1 MRTNMVFNRF
11 SLLLALLI
19 ATNIAFAKPSAK
31 FILGSHVSLDNPHDI
46 KLSPDGQ
53 YLFVADVGNNRV
65 VILEPETL
73 ELVSTFG
80 SDHQDGTHDIDFDK
94 QGNVYVADT
103 HNSRVTIYKMSDV
116 NAKLIGELNK
126 NISGPEGVLIHPNG
140 NVYVAGAWSNNL
152 VVYKDGDVI
161 NEMSGLSKPHDVELA
176 PNGNI
181 WLSDSGNDRM
191 LLLSPELSILKEWQ
205 GLPFDFNGVRYQDV
219 LANGTVIVADKNNH
233 QVKIFAQNGKPI
245 LTLGTKRAGK
255 GANKF
260 RTPEGIEIQGNTL
273 WIADSGNDRIVKY
286 QLKLD

>member
-1 MRTNMVFNRF
+1 MVFNRF

-53 YLFVADVGNNRV
+53 YLFVADVGNDRV
-65 VILEPETL
+65 VILEPKTL

-80 SDHQDGTHDIDFDK
+80 SDHQDGTHDIDFDQ
-94 QGNVYVADT
+94 QGNAYVADT
-103 HNSRVTIYKMSDV
+103 HNSRVTIYKMSGT
-116 NAKLIGELNK
+116 NAKLIGELDK
-126 NISGPEGVLIHPNG
+126 KISGPEGVLIHPNG
-140 NVYVAGAWSNNL
+140 NVYVVGAWSNNL
-152 VVYKDGDVI
+152 VVYKNGAVI
-161 NEMSGLSKPHDVELA
+161 NEMTGLSKPHDVELA

-181 WLSDSGNDRM
+181 WLADSGNDRM

-245 LTLGTKRAGK
+245 LILGTKRAGK